1 MRKVLLICAAIAAS
15 TAMFGQKKNVSK
27 AVSAINAAALNPKEI
42 NYEKVNEAW
51 ELIQPAMTDPV
62 SSVMADT
69 WYVAARVQCYYM
81 NKMLIDRSTN
91 GGQMDMDKF
100 FQNQYDIVSYF
111 SKCDLYEHTPNAKGK
126 MPKEKYRKMNQQ
138 LAAGPHQNLL
148 IAGSNLVST
157 DPEKCI
163 KFLDLYFT
171 SFDDSLFNGM
181 NLAEKDTMR
190 NDAYFIYATALKSV
204 AKTPEDTIKFAD
216 ILTKSLESNTY
227 GKNACFELMQ
237 ISKSRGDLAKWSEYC
252 NIGIEKYPSEAMFL
266 KVLTQDYMEKKD
278 WAKAMVLCD
287 KNIERFPNDDWGYY
301 NKALIYFN
309 QEKYIEANEAFKKV
323 AEVNPTN
330 AESWVA
336 AGKSAWKL
344 AQNNSDKKDISKQY
358 YLDAINC
365 FEKAREIEPG
375 KSDLWGYSLY
385 ACYNNSGN
393 LKKAKEFEKYAK

>member
-15 TAMFGQKKNVSK
+15 TAMFAQKKNVSK
-27 AVSAINAAALNPKEI
+27 AVSAINAAAVNPKEI

-81 NKMLIDRSTN
+81 NKMLTDRAAN
-91 GGQMDMDKF
+91 GGQMDMDAF

-111 SKCDLYEHTPNAKGK
+111 SKCDLLEHTPNAKGK

-138 LAAGPHQNLL
+138 LAVGPHQNLL
-148 IAGSNLVST
+148 IAGSNLVNT

-163 KFLDLYFT
+163 KFLDLYFS
-171 SFDDSLFNGM
+171 SFEDSLFNGM
-181 NLAEKDTMR
+181 NLQEKDTMR
-190 NDAYFIYATALKSV
+190 NDAYFIYASAMKSV
-204 AKTPEDTIKFAD
+204 AKTPEDTAKYAD
-216 ILTKSLESNTY
+216 ILVKSLDSKSY

-237 ISKSRGDLAKWSEYC
+237 ISKNKGDLVKWNEYC
-252 NIGIEKYPSEAMFL
+252 AMGIEKYPEESMFL
-266 KVLTQDYMEKKD
+266 KVLAQNHMEKKEWD
-278 WAKAMVLCD
+278 AALVLCE
-287 KNIERFPNDDWGYY
+287 KNIARFPKDDWGYY
-301 NKALIYFN
+301 NKALIFFN
-309 QEKYIEANEAFKKV
+309 QEKFEEANEAFKKV

-330 AESWVA
+330 ADSWVA
-336 AGKSAWKL
+336 AGKAAWKL
-344 AQNNSDKKDISKQY
+344 AQNNIQKKDVSKQY

-375 KSDLWGYSLY
+375 KPELWGYSLY

-393 LKKAKEFEKYAK
+393 LQKAKEFEKYSK